1 MKQIIIIL
9 TMTFGFTL
17 GNLVAFKG
25 NEAAKTSYESF
36 LKDIK
41 KWQNQNKVD
50 DISDFQKE
58 AKKLSISTDPNLKL
72 HN

>member
-9 TMTFGFTL
+9 TMTVGFTL
-17 GNLVAFKG
+17 GNLVAFKS
-25 NEAAKTSYESF
+25 NEVAKTSYESF

-41 KWQNQNKVD
+41 KWQNQNKLD

-58 AKKLSISTDPNLKL
+58 ANKLSNGTDPNLKL